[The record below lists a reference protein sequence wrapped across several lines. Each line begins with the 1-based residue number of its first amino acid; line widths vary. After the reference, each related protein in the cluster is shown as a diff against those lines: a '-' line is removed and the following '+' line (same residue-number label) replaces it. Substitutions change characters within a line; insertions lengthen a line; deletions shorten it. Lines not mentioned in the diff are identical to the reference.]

1 MLWACVLLPSL
12 ALDGALRNRPP
23 LTQPF
28 ALVHGPAQQRTL
40 VAVNHLAR
48 AAGLRPGQRL
58 AEAEASCGNLVTAEH
73 VPRRLAAD
81 LGLIAAWAYRYS
93 SEVALDPP
101 RAVVLEIGKSLGL
114 FGPWSKLEAR
124 LREELAEFGFCHR
137 IALAPTPHAAKVL
150 ARAHDGACIADPGAL
165 PQALARIPVARAGL
179 PGDAAEALSG
189 MGLHTLGQLFDLPRA
204 ALQRRFGGG
213 LLESLD
219 VLSGRVPHT
228 LARYRPPPRFDA
240 RIELPAEVGN
250 TQSLMFP
257 LRRLLGDLAAFVAA
271 RDGGVQRFVI
281 RFGHLDAAPTD
292 ITLGLLAPERDA
304 AALFEVARLRLEQ
317 IRLAQPVLELGVH
330 ADALPPLAPAGRD
343 LFDARPAHALPWE
356 ALRERLRARLGAD
369 AVHRIAV
376 DPDPRPERASTR
388 PSGVSRSQ
396 AANVPSPS
404 GVRAGACELPGA
416 VRAGLN
422 ARASARAGGCLARNE
437 PRNGCPEGAG
447 EGPHVRHGADVLVSA
462 STRRA
467 GPSSGAARKSNGGVP
482 PLLPE
487 GEGQRRSRIE
497 AARARARVDESL
509 AGGQVRLPSRPTWL
523 LARPILLR
531 GLPPRILAGPER
543 LETGWWD
550 GGDIRRDYYVVE
562 LSTGQRAWVF
572 SPPGEREPFMLHGWF
587 A

>member
-12 ALDGALRNRPP
+12 ALDGALRRRPP
-23 LTQPF
+23 LAQPF

-40 VAVNHLAR
+40 MAVNGLAR

-58 AEAEASCGNLVTAEH
+58 AEAEASCSNLVTGEH
-73 VPRRLAAD
+73 DPRRLESD

-124 LREELAEFGFCHR
+124 LREELAELGFFHR

-150 ARAHDGACIADPGAL
+150 ARTHDGACIADPGAL
-165 PQALARIPVARAGL
+165 SQALARIHVARAGL
-179 PGDAAEALSG
+179 PDAAAEALSG
-189 MGLHTLGQLFDLPRA
+189 MGLRTLGQLFGLPRA
-204 ALQRRFGGG
+204 ALQRRFGGD

-219 VLSGRVPHT
+219 VLSGRIPHA
-228 LARYRPPPRFDA
+228 LARYQPPPRFDA
-240 RIELPAEVGN
+240 RIELPAEVDNIQG
-250 TQSLMFP
+250 LLFP

-281 RFGHLDAAPTD
+281 RFGHIDAAPTD

-317 IRLAQPVLELGVH
+317 VRLARPVLELGVH

-356 ALRERLRARLGAD
+356 VLRERLRARLGAD
-369 AVHRIAV
+369 AVYRVAA
-376 DPDPRPERASTR
+376 DPDPRPEHASRRA
-388 PSGVSRSQ
+388 SGVSRSQ
-396 AANVPSPS
+396 AVT
-404 GVRAGACELPGA
+404 GQ
-416 VRAGLN
+416 AGL
-422 ARASARAGGCLARNE
+422 S
-437 PRNGCPEGAG
+437 
-447 EGPHVRHGADVLVSA
+447 V
-462 STRRA
+462 
-467 GPSSGAARKSNGGVP
+467 
-482 PLLPE
+482 
-487 GEGQRRSRIE
+487 
-497 AARARARVDESL
+497 
-509 AGGQVRLPSRPTWL
+509 RPTWL
-523 LARPILLR
+523 LARPIPLR
-531 GLPPRILAGPER
+531 GSPPRILAGPER

-550 GGDIRRDYYVVE
+550 GGDIRRDYYVLE
-562 LSTGQRAWVF
+562 LANGQRAWAF
-572 SPPGEREPFMLHGWF
+572 RPPGERGPFMLHGWF